1 MLLGLAFGILAL
13 FLSSLGTYAVLAY
26 LVAQR
31 RKEIGIRVALGSTQ
45 SGIVQL
51 VLREGLTLVGAG
63 LILGI
68 VGSISLTSIVQNE
81 IYGVAPL
88 DPFVLGCVAI
98 LFALVALLACIM
110 PARRAIQIDPAIVLS
125 EQ

>member
-13 FLSSLGTYAVLAY
+13 FLAALGIYGVLAY

-31 RKEIGIRVALGSTQ
+31 RKEIGIRVALGSTR
-45 SGIVQL
+45 SGIAKL
-51 VLREGLTLVGAG
+51 VLREGLALVGTG

-68 VGSISLTSIVQNE
+68 VGSISLRSIVRNE

-88 DPFVLGCVAI
+88 DPLVLGG
-98 LFALVALLACIM
+98 VALLFTTVALVACIM
-110 PARRAIQIDPAIVLS
+110 PARRAMQVDPASVLS